1 MQFRQRTPIWLWPH
15 LLSLD
20 APIVALV
27 WQDFVVRCYPSIL
40 LPAGRCVLGLT
51 VWAIYLGD
59 RLLDVR
65 TEDGARNESP
75 SHAFYRKNR
84 RPLAMV
90 LLAVLLADV
99 FVAIAWLRPAVR
111 WNGLALGA
119 AVIAYLLMFGYWRL
133 GEMIWKRLAAASLFS
148 AGVFLVGLTENPH
161 WTILVCP
168 FFGLSALCLCNLL
181 VIVRQESK
189 DKRSSSWLWI
199 AAATVAC
206 LLPGNRSWNLALMT
220 SIAGLIGVD
229 LSGNLASPRVGRVLV
244 DLALLSPLLYP

>member
-65 TEDGARNESP
+65 TEEGAGTESP
-75 SHAFYRKNR
+75 SHAFYRRNR

-90 LLAVLLADV
+90 LMAVLLADLV
-99 FVAIAWLRPAVR
+99 VAIAWLRPPVR

-119 AVIAYLLMFGYWRL
+119 AVIAYLLLFGYWRL
-133 GEMIWKRLAAASLFS
+133 GPMIWKRLVAASLFS
-148 AGVFLVGLTENPH
+148 AGVFLVALTENPH
-161 WTILVCP
+161 WTDLLCP

-181 VIVRQESK
+181 VIVRLESK
-189 DKRSSSWLWI
+189 ESRSWSWLWI
-199 AAATVAC
+199 AAAMAAC
-206 LLPGNRSWNLALMT
+206 VLPGNRSWNFALTT
-220 SIAGLIGVD
+220 SFAGLGLID
-229 LSGNLASPRVGRVLV
+229 LCGSVVSPRVGRVLV
-244 DLALLSPLLYP
+244 DVALLSPLLYR